1 MAKFVRWHSD
11 IKMQPLAT
19 PSGKDWY
26 TDETTLV
33 AGVLFEQDVSSLFPY
48 LNAEF
53 SRAVYLKQ
61 PPFIRFRFE
70 EILCALHPFYLAAYP
85 FSACSQ
91 AEAFVSRLFDFIND
105 VHERRESIRPN
116 HKTYNPVSVVKILK
130 LLPKTNCGRCG
141 YTTCMAFAAAI
152 RTARAIPYQCPEL
165 TAPLTEKAV
174 YPVLDG
180 QGNVVERIDLDI
192 DTAQTGKV
200 LAHQMETIKE
210 LRQRLSSLEN
220 LHAKPVPKYDPPYG
234 LELSS
239 REMEILRLI
248 AHGATNTEVSQLL
261 SISPHTVK
269 SHVIHIFNKLGVND
283 RTQAAVWAARQG
295 LI

>member
-1 MAKFVRWHSD
+1 MAKLIQWYSD
-11 IKMQPLAT
+11 LRMQPLAT
-19 PSGKDWY
+19 PSGKHWY
-26 TDETTLV
+26 ADESILV
-33 AGVLFEQDVSSLFPY
+33 AGVLFERDVSSLFPY
-48 LNAEF
+48 LNAELN
-53 SRAVYLKQ
+53 RAIYLKQ

-70 EILCALHPFYLAAYP
+70 KILCALHPFYLAAFP
-85 FSACSQ
+85 FSDRPQ
-91 AEAFVSRLFDFIND
+91 AESFVARLFEFING
-105 VHERRESIRPN
+105 VYERKDSIQAN

-141 YTTCMAFAAAI
+141 YATCMAFAAAV
-152 RTARAIPYQCPEL
+152 RTARAIPYQCPDL
-165 TAPLTEKAV
+165 VAPLAEKAI
-174 YPVLDG
+174 YPVYDD
-180 QGNVVERIDLDI
+180 QGNVVDRIDLEI

-200 LAHQMETIKE
+200 LALQMETIDE

-220 LHAKPVPKYDPPYG
+220 LHSNRVPKYDPPFG

-239 REMEILRLI
+239 REMQILRLI
-248 AHGATNTEVSQLL
+248 AHGATNIEVSQLL

-295 LI
+295 VI